1 VQIGRESWEHARC
14 GCSKSFEWQTS
25 VGHIARPLRRTVER
39 PVGGETKGALAG
51 EKLEALLTRS
61 TGGQKAKRC
70 AVARFLTVSRIRP
83 ADFGLQALEHDG
95 RRFRITGRQAFT
107 GMAIRD
113 PSALGSNAFASSS
126 RKGAWRGASGSGGTD
141 TDSGVPRSDKESV
154 RGRHGSVKA
163 PRGSEKG
170 QGEFVSS
177 ALKRR
182 RTLSGTPES

>member
-1 VQIGRESWEHARC
+1 MQVGRESRECARC

-25 VGHIARPLRRTVER
+25 VGHIACLGRRTVER
-39 PVGGETKGALAG
+39 PVGGENPGALAG
-51 EKLEALLTRS
+51 QKLEALLTRS

-70 AVARFLTVSRIRP
+70 AVARFLTVPRNRL
-83 ADFGLQALEHDG
+83 AGFGLQALEHDE

-107 GMAIRD
+107 GKAI
-113 PSALGSNAFASSS
+113 PSPSTLGSNAFASSS

-141 TDSGVPRSDKESV
+141 TDSDVPKSDKESV

-163 PRGSEKG
+163 LRGTDKD

-182 RTLSGTPES
+182 RSSGTPGS

>member
-1 VQIGRESWEHARC
+1 MQVGRENRECARC

-25 VGHIARPLRRTVER
+25 VGHLACLGRRTVER
-39 PVGGETKGALAG
+39 PVGGRNPGALAG
-51 EKLEALLTRS
+51 QKLEALLTRG

-70 AVARFLTVSRIRP
+70 AVARFLTVSRSRL
-83 ADFGLQALEHDG
+83 AGFGLQALEHDG
-95 RRFRITGRQAFT
+95 RRSRTNGRQAFT
-107 GMAIRD
+107 GKAIRG

-126 RKGAWRGASGSGGTD
+126 RKGAWREASGSGGAD
-141 TDSGVPRSDKESV
+141 TDSDVPRSDKESV

-163 PRGSEKG
+163 LRGTEKD

-182 RTLSGTPES
+182 RSSGTPGS